1 MSNAP
6 SSARARPRR
15 WLWLLLILI
24 VALAVLGA
32 SLFVWHGGG
41 GVRKAEVVEYRML
54 AERDVPTALAVA
66 PDGTVWFTIDLADA
80 VGRVHNGKVERF
92 SDGKANLEPIG
103 IAAAA
108 DGSAWYTDAPA
119 KQVTRIS
126 PSGELTS
133 VALETP
139 VAQLGQI
146 AVAPDGAVW
155 FAEAHAFSI
164 TRLKDGQL
172 TRHVIDAPRAG
183 PLGVAVA
190 GDGTVWATLQTGNQL
205 LRIGADDSMKMFE
218 IPTRGSSPSDLVI
231 DRQGAVWFLEFRGNK
246 LGRLKDGGFEEVSL
260 GQENVGPTG
269 LAMAPDGAVW
279 FGMLRQ
285 GSLGRYR
292 DGKIVQYR
300 LPRERSRPYSVGAD
314 QAGNIWYTD
323 ITGYVG
329 MLPAKEAQ
337 R

>member
-6 SSARARPRR
+6 PASRSRPRR

-24 VALAVLGA
+24 VAIAVLGA
-32 SLFVWHGGG
+32 SLFLWRGGG
-41 GVRKAEVVEYRML
+41 AVRKAEVVEFAML
-54 AERDVPTALAVA
+54 VERDVPTALAVA
-66 PDGTVWFTIDLADA
+66 PDGSVWFTIDLADA
-80 VGRVHNGKVERF
+80 VGRVRNGKVERF
-92 SDGKANLEPIG
+92 SDGNANLEPIG
-103 IAAAA
+103 IATAA

-119 KQVTRIS
+119 KQVTHIS
-126 PSGELTS
+126 PSGGLTW
-133 VALETP
+133 VALDTP
-139 VAQLGQI
+139 VARLGQI
-146 AVAPDGAVW
+146 AVAPDGSVW

-172 TRHVIDAPRAG
+172 TRHVIDSPRAG

-190 GDGTVWATLQTGNQL
+190 ADGTVWATLQMSNQL
-205 LRIGADDSMKMFE
+205 LRIGADASMQTFD
-218 IPTRGSSPSDLVI
+218 IPTRGSSPSDVAI
-231 DRQGAVWFLEFRGNK
+231 DHQGAVWFLEFRGNK
-246 LGRLKDGGFEEVSL
+246 LGRFKDGRFEEVSL
-260 GQENVGPTG
+260 GPENIGATG
-269 LAMAPDGAVW
+269 LAVAPDGSLW

-292 DGKIVQYR
+292 DGRIVQYR
-300 LPRERSRPYSVGAD
+300 LPRERSRPYGVAAD
-314 QAGNIWYTD
+314 KAGNIWYTD